1 MPWLLF
7 LLALAAGAA
16 NPFQSGANAQLNK
29 QLQQPVLAG
38 VFVYATGF
46 AVLLIVQLLQHQALP
61 ATSRLA
67 MVNWWAWLGG
77 LISIIST
84 MVGLTIAQRMG
95 SGLFTG
101 CSLTASLITSV
112 VLDQFG
118 LVGFRQ
124 HTASPGRLVGCCFL
138 AAGIWLVARF

>member
-1 MPWLLF
+1 MPWLLS

-38 VFVYATGF
+38 VFVYASGF
-46 AVLLIVQLLQHQALP
+46 AVLLIVQLLRHQALP
-61 ATSRLA
+61 ASRFA
-67 MVNWWAWLGG
+67 TVSWWAWLGG

>member
-16 NPFQSGANAQLNK
+16 NPFQAGANAQLNK

-38 VFVYATGF
+38 VFVYASGF
-46 AVLLIVQLLQHQALP
+46 AVLLIAQLLRHQALP
-61 ATSRLA
+61 ASRFA
-67 MVNWWAWLGG
+67 MVNWWAWLGR

>member
-38 VFVYATGF
+38 VFVYASGF

-61 ATSRLA
+61 AQSRFA

>member
-7 LLALAAGAA
+7 LLAVAAGAA

-38 VFVYATGF
+38 VFVYASGF
-46 AVLLIVQLLQHQALP
+46 AVLLIVQLLRHQALP
-61 ATSRLA
+61 ASRFA

-77 LISIIST
+77 FISIIST

-95 SGLFTG
+95 SGLVTG
-101 CSLTASLITSV
+101 C
-112 VLDQFG
+112 
-118 LVGFRQ
+118 
-124 HTASPGRLVGCCFL
+124 
-138 AAGIWLVARF
+138 